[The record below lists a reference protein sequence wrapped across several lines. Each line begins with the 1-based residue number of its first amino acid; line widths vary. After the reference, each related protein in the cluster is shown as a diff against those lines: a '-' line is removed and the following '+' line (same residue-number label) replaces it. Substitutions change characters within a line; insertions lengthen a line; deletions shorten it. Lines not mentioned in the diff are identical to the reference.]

1 MASQPRQ
8 PRLDNQLA
16 SGQPDLVRAGDQ
28 APHSLVKSQ
37 TSARLL
43 GGGEE
48 GGQDEVPDRRAA
60 GVVVEHLR
68 VGVPVA
74 MHGEPGDGLVDEA
87 GGGGRVGHRAQLSR
101 GDPAAQVIGE
111 PVQQGA
117 A

>member
-28 APHSLVKSQ
+28 ASHSRDVAE
-37 TSARLL
+37 SARLL

-68 VGVPVA
+68 VGV
-74 MHGEPGDGLVDEA
+74 HGGA
-87 GGGGRVGHRAQLSR
+87 GQIEKVEWIQAAALLS
-101 GDPAAQVIGE
+101 
-111 PVQQGA
+111 
-117 A
+117 